1 MPYLNSEVF
10 YRTLDPDSCDLVTA
24 RPRAMALAVEN
35 GELDGGPLPVAEV
48 FRLGDRVR
56 EVGELGVA
64 IHGKVLSVLLLSDV
78 PAEQLNGQRIAVT
91 EDTATSVQLL
101 RVLCADHWKISPEL
115 VPPGSEAPARL
126 VIGDEANRLRKVG
139 ESPYIYDLS
148 EEWQKLT
155 KLPFV
160 FAVWVLRSDVT
171 EGSFNAFEQA
181 LVDAYCEGRQRV
193 DEIAA
198 ARKTEWISEAEC
210 AEYVRN
216 FSYTIGDAER
226 RGMQEFH
233 RRLSALPQ
241 WRPPAPKL
249 TVGMS

>member
-10 YRTLDPDSCDLVTA
+10 YRTLDPESCELVTA
-24 RPRAMALAVEN
+24 RPRAMALAVESGN
-35 GELDGGPLPVAEV
+35 LDGGPLPVAEV
-48 FRLGDRVR
+48 FRLGDAVR

-64 IHGKVLSVLLLSDV
+64 IHGTVLSVLLLSDV
-78 PAEQLNGQRIAVT
+78 PADQLDGQRIAIT

-101 RVLCADHWKISPEL
+101 RVLCADHWNIKPEL
-115 VPPGSEAPARL
+115 VAPGSEAPARL

-139 ESPYIYDLS
+139 GAKYVYDLS

-155 KLPFV
+155 NLPFV
-160 FAVWVLRSDVT
+160 FAVWVLRADVPDA
-171 EGSFNAFEQA
+171 SFKAFETA
-181 LVDAYCEGRQRV
+181 LVDAYCEGRQQV
-193 DEIAA
+193 NEIAA
-198 ARKTEWISEAEC
+198 ERKTEWMSEAEC

-233 RRLSALPQ
+233 RRLDALPA
-241 WRPPAPKL
+241 WRPPSPKL